1 MKGGAS
7 TQRKEEEV
15 EEGLLYN
22 FLAIN
27 LKVFGFTFKR
37 KRWPEMPPFQFRLPY
52 CSCQSFFK
60 IQIYEAI
67 EM

>member
-1 MKGGAS
+1 MKGAF

-27 LKVFGFTFKR
+27 LKVSEFTFKR
-37 KRWPEMPPFQFRLPY
+37 KR
-52 CSCQSFFK
+52 
-60 IQIYEAI
+60 
-67 EM
+67 

>member
-27 LKVFGFTFKR
+27 LKVSEFTFKR
-37 KRWPEMPPFQFRLPY
+37 KR
-52 CSCQSFFK
+52 
-60 IQIYEAI
+60 
-67 EM
+67 

>member
-15 EEGLLYN
+15 VEEGLLYK

-27 LKVFGFTFKR
+27 LKVFGFTFRR
-37 KRWPEMPPFQFRLPY
+37 KR
-52 CSCQSFFK
+52 
-60 IQIYEAI
+60 
-67 EM
+67 